1 MLQPVEDEA
10 ERNHGRLSAE
20 THARI
25 HDAVLESGLGANN
38 IPKEFGG
45 GGFNLTEQIVTHE
58 QLGRLTNCLWVLV
71 WSPSNVLV
79 HGTPEQV
86 ERYLLPDVRGEH
98 RHAYAITEGDAGS
111 DPRAIEAEAVW
122 NGDTTSSPARS
133 GSSPTATSPR
143 TSSCSRGRS
152 TATSACPTLFLVDKD
167 APGVEMTADPDYT
180 HNFPYRHPEFTFTKT
195 PVPRENILGEPGR
208 GFELTGEWF
217 IEERVHIAARC
228 VGACDRLIE
237 LGTDWALHREQFGGR
252 IFDHQ
257 AVSFALADCA
267 AEVTAA
273 RLLTYYVGWLADT
286 GADRKLVHHK
296 AAMAKL
302 VASETAGRVADRVV
316 QIFGGR
322 GYMREN
328 PAERLWR
335 ELRVDRIWEGTS
347 EIQRLIIARGL
358 ERRGPATLLDA
369 RVGGLRLRGEPKLGA
384 RVVVLVEPV
393 VSQLGVDAV
402 ERALEIAGLPHRG
415 EDRAHGAVGDEAA
428 DEHHA
433 ARLHLGARLAQA
445 GCELQHL
452 RRHLPQR
459 RAVKRHG
466 ARIVGRGDLDEALE
480 RVGQLAAAADVDEL
494 GRAAADV
501 RPADVTEPG
510 EQDVVQDL
518 RAVEVQDPA
527 GDDRAEAAD
536 QRDGGHRLCHPR
548 LDARGRRTCRRA
560 PAAANASSEIATV
573 RAVFRRSLTT
583 DRAWMKSAGLMAAV
597 LVVHR
602 SRWAGP

>member
-1 MLQPVEDEA
+1 MDFSLSPEHTELRARVRALVDDVLQPIEDEA

-25 HDAVLESGLGANN
+25 HQAVLDSGLGANN

-79 HGTPEQV
+79 HGTPEQI

-111 DPRAIEAEAVW
+111 DPARDRGRGGLERRALRALRGQVVRDRRRRRLA
-122 NGDTTSSPARS
+122 TSSS
-133 GSSPTATSPR
+133 
-143 TSSCSRGRS
+143 SRGPS
-152 TATSACPTLFLVDKD
+152 TATSACPALFLVDKD
-167 APGVEMTADPDYT
+167 SPGVEMTADPDYT

-195 PVPRENILGEPGR
+195 PVPRENILGERGR

-296 AAMAKL
+296 ACDGEARRLRDRRPCRRSHRPDLRGPRLHAREPGRAV
-302 VASETAGRVADRVV
+302 VARAARRPDLGGHVGDPAADHRARPRTARAGDAARDRV
-316 QIFGGR
+316 G
-322 GYMREN
+322 N
-328 PAERLWR
+328 
-335 ELRVDRIWEGTS
+335 
-347 EIQRLIIARGL
+347 
-358 ERRGPATLLDA
+358 RRG
-369 RVGGLRLRGEPKLGA
+369 
-384 RVVVLVEPV
+384 
-393 VSQLGVDAV
+393 
-402 ERALEIAGLPHRG
+402 
-415 EDRAHGAVGDEAA
+415 
-428 DEHHA
+428 
-433 ARLHLGARLAQA
+433 
-445 GCELQHL
+445 
-452 RRHLPQR
+452 
-459 RAVKRHG
+459 
-466 ARIVGRGDLDEALE
+466 
-480 RVGQLAAAADVDEL
+480 
-494 GRAAADV
+494 
-501 RPADVTEPG
+501 
-510 EQDVVQDL
+510 
-518 RAVEVQDPA
+518 
-527 GDDRAEAAD
+527 
-536 QRDGGHRLCHPR
+536 
-548 LDARGRRTCRRA
+548 
-560 PAAANASSEIATV
+560 
-573 RAVFRRSLTT
+573 
-583 DRAWMKSAGLMAAV
+583 
-597 LVVHR
+597 
-602 SRWAGP
+602 

>member
-1 MLQPVEDEA
+1 MMDFSLSPELTELRARVRALVDDVLQPVEDEA
-10 ERNHGRLSAE
+10 ERSHGRLSAE

-25 HDAVLESGLGANN
+25 HRAVLDSGLAANN

-79 HGTPEQV
+79 HGTPEQI
-86 ERYLLPDVRGEH
+86 ERYLIPDVRGEH

-122 NGDTTSSPARS
+122 NGEHYELSGTKWFVTDGDVASYFIVLAWAVDGNERLPA
-133 GSSPTATSPR
+133 
-143 TSSCSRGRS
+143 
-152 TATSACPTLFLVDKD
+152 LFLVDKD
-167 APGVEMTADPDYT
+167 SPGVEMTADPDFT

-195 PVPRENILGEPGR
+195 PVPRENILGERGR

-358 ERRGPATLLDA
+358 ERRGPATLL
-369 RVGGLRLRGEPKLGA
+369 GL
-384 RVVVLVEPV
+384 
-393 VSQLGVDAV
+393 
-402 ERALEIAGLPHRG
+402 
-415 EDRAHGAVGDEAA
+415 
-428 DEHHA
+428 
-433 ARLHLGARLAQA
+433 
-445 GCELQHL
+445 
-452 RRHLPQR
+452 
-459 RAVKRHG
+459 
-466 ARIVGRGDLDEALE
+466 
-480 RVGQLAAAADVDEL
+480 
-494 GRAAADV
+494 
-501 RPADVTEPG
+501 
-510 EQDVVQDL
+510 
-518 RAVEVQDPA
+518 
-527 GDDRAEAAD
+527 
-536 QRDGGHRLCHPR
+536 
-548 LDARGRRTCRRA
+548 
-560 PAAANASSEIATV
+560 
-573 RAVFRRSLTT
+573 
-583 DRAWMKSAGLMAAV
+583 
-597 LVVHR
+597 
-602 SRWAGP
+602 